1 LANNKLALTAASV
14 KASSLG
20 YDVFIYPGVLEGE
33 AVTMA
38 NKIID
43 FVCLNKK
50 TVKTC
55 FLFGAEATV
64 KVKGNGKGGR
74 CQEMVLAAFK
84 RLKMTSIELV
94 FFAAG
99 TDGQDGPTEVAGAVI
114 DQGSISKAKAMNLN
128 ETDYLLNHDS
138 YNFFKQIG
146 GHVITGPTYT
156 NVMDMVV
163 VLTE

>member
-1 LANNKLALTAASV
+1 
-14 KASSLG
+14 
-20 YDVFIYPGVLEGE
+20 
-33 AVTMA
+33 
-38 NKIID
+38 
-43 FVCLNKK
+43 
-50 TVKTC
+50 
-55 FLFGAEATV
+55 
-64 KVKGNGKGGR
+64 
-74 CQEMVLAAFK
+74 MVLAAFK
-84 RLKMTSIELV
+84 RLKTTSIELV

-128 ETDYLLNHDS
+128 ETNYLLNNDS